1 MSQPYK
7 EITLTSTNT
16 SENMTNPA
24 GSLEISG
31 NFSGPATVTQNLTG
45 GSVAVDTFAAA
56 ETVYT
61 KASHSTFSVSG
72 ADGSTAITVRWYYD
86 VSNSNESPVNRLSKG

>member
-7 EITLTSTNT
+7 EITLTASNT

-24 GSLEISG
+24 GSLEVAG
-31 NFSGPATVTQNLTG
+31 TFDGATVTQNLTG
-45 GSVAVDTFAAA
+45 GSVAVDQFAAA

-61 KASHSTFSVSG
+61 KASHSTFSIAG
-72 ADGSTAITVRWYYD
+72 GGGSEVVTVRWYMD
-86 VSNSNESPVNRLSKG
+86 SNNADTTRARNLARA

>member
-45 GSVAVDTFAAA
+45 GSVAVDTFTAA

>member
-45 GSVAVDTFAAA
+45 GSVAVDTFTAA

-72 ADGSTAITVRWYYD
+72 ADGSTAITVRWYMD
-86 VSNSNESPVNRLSKG
+86 SNNSDTTRARDLAKP